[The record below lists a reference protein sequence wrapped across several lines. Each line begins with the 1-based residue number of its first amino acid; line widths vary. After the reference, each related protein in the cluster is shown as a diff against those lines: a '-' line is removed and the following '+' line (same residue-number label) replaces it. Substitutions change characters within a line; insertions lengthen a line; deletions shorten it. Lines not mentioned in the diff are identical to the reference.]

1 MTTQT
6 SKRYTLRLTAELEEL
21 IEARRAELWADLRTR
36 IQHADGLTPAHAIR
50 DLVAS
55 GVLKVMSGGATLA
68 PVAGA
73 TTRTLKL
80 HIPRSQFE
88 QALAEIA
95 QAYELSIHATL
106 RALIVAG
113 ASS

>member
-21 IEARRAELWADLRTR
+21 IETHRAELWTELTVR
-36 IQHADGLTPAHAIR
+36 IQHADGLTPAYVIR
-50 DLVAS
+50 DLVAR
-55 GVLKVMSGGATLA
+55 GVLKVMRGGASLP
-68 PVAGA
+68 PVTGA
-73 TTRTLKL
+73 TTRTTALY
-80 HIPRSQFE
+80 IPRGQFDD
-88 QALAEIA
+88 ALAEIA

-113 ASS
+113 ADS